1 MIHFTAKTEYACLA
15 MLDLA
20 ATHLAREPLQVRR
33 IADAHGIPQHFLVQ
47 ILLQLKKNGLVKSTR
62 GASGGYRLT
71 KPPHQI
77 SVWEVA
83 MAMEGYDAEVA
94 TQTGGPAADVLR
106 ETWNRAAARSRE
118 VLEKTS
124 LARLAERVRKESH
137 DMYYI

>member
-1 MIHFTAKTEYACLA
+1 
-15 MLDLA
+15 
-20 ATHLAREPLQVRR
+20 VRR
-33 IADAHGIPQHFLVQ
+33 IADAHGIPQNFLVQ

-71 KPPHQI
+71 RPPHQI

-83 MAMEGYDAEVA
+83 AAMEGYDSEVT

-106 ETWNRAAARSRE
+106 ETWNRAADRSRD